1 MARPVMTGTDMALC
15 DQARR
20 RSAKVVAG
28 GGQGAGAPLGG
39 GGVEWWRPTC
49 WWLGW
54 ARARP
59 PHTIAHTSG
68 RWSQQTGGWCPASV
82 AVAGEACTLC
92 TPAPPPHTASGLRQP
107 GHRVPAP
114 APGPRPGGEGGGGQ
128 ELCCRWWCGLVRWSV
143 IVAIVAAV

>member
-15 DQARR
+15 DQARW

-114 APGPRPGGEGGGGQ
+114 APAPHLGPGQGVRGAGARSSAAGGG
-128 ELCCRWWCGLVRWSV
+128 
-143 IVAIVAAV
+143 VA